1 MNKPANPFQLDVA
14 RRTATLNGM
23 PLLLQDKAWMVLS
36 IVATRSPDIV
46 RRETLID
53 EIWQGN
59 ILIGDKGL
67 NQAIWAIRSAL
78 GDDAREPTYI
88 ETLPRLGYRWIH
100 RPAPSTMG
108 MRKPAAIFAL
118 AASLGAVAIAIN
130 SGPTREANAFSLPAN
145 CEPADSS
152 DVHAYRVDHRL
163 FVDLQCGCRMI
174 LDPSGAKQL
183 GDPLVSDDG
192 KHIAFTVTEKKT
204 CKLVSIALQDGSRT
218 EFESCY
224 PELS

>member
-1 MNKPANPFQLDVA
+1 MNKPTNPFQLDVA
-14 RRTATLNGM
+14 RRTATLSGM

-36 IVATRSPDIV
+36 TIATRSPDIV
-46 RRETLID
+46 LRETLID

-59 ILIGDKGL
+59 TLTGDKAL
-67 NQAIWAIRSAL
+67 NQAMWAIRSAL

-88 ETLPRLGYRWIH
+88 ETLPRLGYRWIFKPE
-100 RPAPSTMG
+100 RITMG
-108 MRKPAAIFAL
+108 ARKPAAIFAL
-118 AASLGAVAIAIN
+118 AASLGAVAIAMN
-130 SGPTREANAFSLPAN
+130 TGSSGDANTFSLPAN
-145 CEPADSS
+145 CEPVDST

-174 LDPSGAKQL
+174 LDPSRAKQL

-218 EFESCY
+218 EFGSCY